1 MKKTSPCFQKKGFFN
16 TSLKYLINKNGDIH
30 HRHLLKLE
38 ANLALCVYS
47 FSPRLFYFLKNPP
60 YCLTNAGG
68 AITPILWGQEQRV
81 SMFYEKALTMLLKKK
96 RSPQVKRFK

>member
-1 MKKTSPCFQKKGFFN
+1 MKKTSLCFQKKGFFN

-30 HRHLLKLE
+30 HRHLLKFE

-47 FSPRLFYFLKNPP
+47 FSPRLFSFLKTPP

-68 AITPILWGQEQRV
+68 AITPTFWGQDQRA
-81 SMFYEKALTMLLKKK
+81 SMFYEKALTMLFKKK
-96 RSPQVKRFK
+96 RSPQEKRFK